1 MSIESKSN
9 ASGHKHSTLP
19 VFYENTADFLT
30 IPIRGKK
37 KKKKQFFFIYPSVPE
52 FDPDRSKAN
61 AHLLGPYRT

>member
-37 KKKKQFFFIYPSVPE
+37 KKKKTI
-52 FDPDRSKAN
+52 
-61 AHLLGPYRT
+61 LLYLP

>member
-37 KKKKQFFFIYPSVPE
+37 KKKKTI
-52 FDPDRSKAN
+52 
-61 AHLLGPYRT
+61 LLYLPWCS